1 MESKSNSHPRAS
13 DFDHDLDHGVAK
25 LHVPEITWYKHA
37 GLRKLYVM
45 MPILMLCAT
54 VNGYD
59 GSLLNGLQTMDTWQ
73 DCKVGGTMILISLS
87 VLY

>member
-13 DFDHDLDHGVAK
+13 DFGLNLDHGVPK
-25 LHVPEITWYKHA
+25 LQVPEVTWYKHA

-73 DCKVGGTMILISLS
+73 DCKLEAQ
-87 VLY
+87 

>member
-13 DFDHDLDHGVAK
+13 DFGLNLDHGVLK
-25 LHVPEITWYKHA
+25 LQVPEVTWYKHA

-45 MPILMLCAT
+45 TPILMLCAT

-59 GSLLNGLQTMDTWQ
+59 GSLLKGLQTMDTWQ
-73 DCKVGGTMILISLS
+73 DCKLEAQ
-87 VLY
+87 